1 MKSELLAAWRSLDK
15 SIETMLYAKPFELS
29 EAARDLE
36 QARDIYAQ
44 VVSATGKD
52 STIKGWFAT
61 FRDNLQGGYRRL
73 QSQTRE
79 KELRLKAALLKF
91 LPVFLFLVIGAAF
104 VINKESGVAVAMGY
118 FVTALGLILVT
129 LGLLISS
136 KFLQNVV
143 TLLGVLLA
151 GGWYLYSL
159 PGVFHPV
166 DHAVLNVQ
174 PDKSGYTVNVIV
186 EGEKRLEKCS
196 FVPKTSTLTC
206 EVKVEPTVLPVPKA

>member
-1 MKSELLAAWRSLDK
+1 MKSERLTAWRSLDK

-36 QARDIYAQ
+36 RARDIYAQ

-52 STIKGWFAT
+52 STIKGWVAT
-61 FRDNLQGGYRRL
+61 LRDNLQGSYRRL
-73 QSQTRE
+73 QSQTKE
-79 KELRLKAALLKF
+79 KELRRKAALLKF
-91 LPVFLFLVIGAAF
+91 LPVFLFLVVGAGLF
-104 VINKESGVAVAMGY
+104 VNAQSGVAVAMGY

-143 TLLGVLLA
+143 TLLGVVLA

-196 FVPKTSTLTC
+196 FAPKTSTLTC

>member
-1 MKSELLAAWRSLDK
+1 MKSELLTAWRSLDK

-29 EAARDLE
+29 EAARNLE

-52 STIKGWFAT
+52 STIKGWIAT
-61 FRDNLQGGYRRL
+61 LRDNMQGGYRRL
-73 QSQTRE
+73 QSQTKE
-79 KELRLKAALLKF
+79 KELRWKAALLKF

-104 VINKESGVAVAMGY
+104 FINAQSGVAVAMGY

-159 PGVFHPV
+159 AGVFHPV
-166 DHAVLNVQ
+166 DHAILNVK

-186 EGEKRLEKCS
+186 DGEKRLEKCS
-196 FVPKTSTLTC
+196 FVAKTSTLTC